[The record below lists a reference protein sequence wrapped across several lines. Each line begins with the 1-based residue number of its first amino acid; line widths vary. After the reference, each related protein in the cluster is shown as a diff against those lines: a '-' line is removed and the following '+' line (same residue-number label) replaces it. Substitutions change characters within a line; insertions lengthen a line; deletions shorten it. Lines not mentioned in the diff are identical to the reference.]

1 MSRIFKTASIAALGA
16 TSMMLSI
23 TPAAIAEGSHPDSM
37 SGPSVI
43 EAIEGKAKT
52 AFASWA
58 EDTTASD
65 VLFDIN
71 GLTSESNIE
80 WLLAYTNEP
89 AIVEQLVKQGQVDDP
104 SKVPSIND
112 FRDGVKEPTLADS
125 NGSLVAI
132 LPFDSHEIEHDGSI
146 RLKNVVFGITDD
158 DTSFVTDTNNLGLIY
173 DIGGG
178 NTTGFDINEGVIPSV
193 RDSDMQSLF
202 RKDNQS
208 AVIDMSTLANLA
220 PDGDAVIERVINIAN
235 DAGRELTSRIKAY
248 VSTDDDSLDAK
259 DGRNDGMTPL
269 LDANGQPVESVKSV
283 TSSGDVTHQMRLSSA
298 GDNNFIYLSHEL
310 VDENGN
316 RVSPLSNE
324 MFSSAKP
331 VIDVQAS
338 TETSSSQLDANKDKQ
353 RIFNSVNIAQMQ
365 PLQPYQVLVNLYKCG
380 GPGDCQE
387 VAAVNREII
396 PDSSSRVEHFSV
408 DIDTSSLDKEKGS
421 YEWTTRVFKGTG
433 DVKKM
438 GEELA
443 SVVDHPAAQVV
454 SFNSKQTPNGSESTN
469 VKQHSDTVTL
479 ADGEVKESHK
489 DIPDHDLRIENNAPS
504 ASIDEIR
511 ENNTAREV
519 TEEKENSSRKSLIT
533 VVSIVGLGI
542 VAIAA
547 LVGTRRVNESKNK
560 TKPRGKH
567 AVTKDGDKKKTKA
580 TE

>member
-23 TPAAIAEGSHPDSM
+23 TPAAIAEDSHPGSM

-58 EDTTASD
+58 EDTTSSD

-104 SKVPSIND
+104 SKVPSIKD

-125 NGSLVAI
+125 NGSLVVI
-132 LPFDSHEIEHDGSI
+132 LPFDSHEIERDESI
-146 RLKNVVFGITDD
+146 RLKNVTFGITDD

-220 PDGDAVIERVINIAN
+220 PDGDAVIERAINIAN

-259 DGRNDGMTPL
+259 DGRNDGMAPL

-283 TSSGDVTHQMRLSSA
+283 TSSGDVKHQLRLSSA

-338 TETSSSQLDANKDKQ
+338 TETSSSQLDTNKDKQ

-489 DIPDHDLRIENNAPS
+489 DIPDHDLRIENNSPS

>member
-23 TPAAIAEGSHPDSM
+23 TPAAIAEDSHPDSM

-43 EAIEGKAKT
+43 KAIEGKAKT

-58 EDTTASD
+58 EDTTSSD

-80 WLLAYTNEP
+80 WLLTYTNEP

-132 LPFDSHEIEHDGSI
+132 LPFDSHEIERDGSI
-146 RLKNVVFGITDD
+146 RLKNVTFGITDD

-220 PDGDAVIERVINIAN
+220 PDGDAVIERAINIAN

-248 VSTDDDSLDAK
+248 VSTDDGGLDAK

-269 LDANGQPVESVKSV
+269 LDANGQPIESVKSV
-283 TSSGDVTHQMRLSSA
+283 TSSGDVTHQLRLSSA

-338 TETSSSQLDANKDKQ
+338 TETSSSQLDTNKDKQ

-479 ADGEVKESHK
+479 ADEEVKESHK

-519 TEEKENSSRKSLIT
+519 TEEKENSLIT

-547 LVGTRRVNESKNK
+547 LVGTRRVNGSKNK

-567 AVTKDGDKKKTKA
+567 TVTKDDDKKKTKA

>member
-23 TPAAIAEGSHPDSM
+23 TPAAIAEDSHPDSM

-43 EAIEGKAKT
+43 EAIEEKAKT

-58 EDTTASD
+58 EDTTSSD

-132 LPFDSHEIEHDGSI
+132 LPFDSHEIERDGSI
-146 RLKNVVFGITDD
+146 RLKNVTFGITDD

-178 NTTGFDINEGVIPSV
+178 DTTGFDINEGVIPSV

-220 PDGDAVIERVINIAN
+220 PDGDAVIERAINIAN

-338 TETSSSQLDANKDKQ
+338 TETSSSQLDTNKDKQ

-560 TKPRGKH
+560 TKPRGKY
-567 AVTKDGDKKKTKA
+567 AVAKDGDKKTTKA